1 MAFIEVCDPL
11 NVKTFIYKK
20 MSNET
25 KSQHRENILKFIC
38 FFNEFN
44 LNFRRI
50 LASPAKNKISQKTGT
65 LS

>member
-25 KSQHRENILKFIC
+25 KSQHRENILKFVLKM
-38 FFNEFN
+38 FF
-44 LNFRRI
+44 
-50 LASPAKNKISQKTGT
+50 Q
-65 LS
+65 